1 MVQTTASLW
10 RVPFYLSYLII
21 NFNYQYFGS
30 QWSSQW
36 VLLKKKEKGTV
47 SKPSSM
53 FCHLFFCK
61 VHHQDHHLPSN
72 KMVLTDAQLKLPR
85 THGPLFFLHYAL
97 ISPLVYR
104 SHLLSIKLITW
115 DIHNNFFI

>member
-1 MVQTTASLW
+1 MGPAEKERERYCKYTSSLSVIYFFV
-10 RVPFYLSYLII
+10 RCTII
-21 NFNYQYFGS
+21 
-30 QWSSQW
+30 
-36 VLLKKKEKGTV
+36 
-47 SKPSSM
+47 
-53 FCHLFFCK
+53 
-61 VHHQDHHLPSN
+61 DHHLPSN